1 MHKIFQLKGQTR
13 NERLLAITVR
23 NSQPEREGDEE
34 SVRNNRFGTIG
45 HTCRNRDGSNTNL
58 GLSNAVGR

>member
-23 NSQPEREGDEE
+23 NSHIERYGDKKY
-34 SVRNNRFGTIG
+34 VRNSGFGTIG